1 MVSVVSK
8 RSRILGVVY
17 LFLSVFV
24 SVFPAE
30 AKIEIDRYLSKGFD
44 LSSIKS
50 VYIMAPEF
58 MGEMPENMELSLG
71 ESFLDWLEQAIES
84 PKNKHSFVIKS
95 TAKAWRDIQLIFG
108 PLPYEKPNE
117 SKESYAFFL
126 SKLPAIC
133 SHIIKTEFHLSAKK
147 HWHEERTETVTEYD
161 RAKVYEKRSDGR
173 TAETYVTIPV
183 VRTKRYPG
191 FWSETAD
198 AWTRVKIFD
207 SKNMD
212 DRYIAAVRAANRDD
226 SNLFHEVKPARV
238 LKSTVEAA
246 VSNLFYGK

>member
-1 MVSVVSK
+1 M
-8 RSRILGVVY
+8 
-17 LFLSVFV
+17 FLSVFV

-161 RAKVYEKRSDGR
+161 RVKVYEKRSDGR

-226 SNLFHEVKPARV
+226 SNLFHEVKPASV